1 MILRR
6 TAPLLSIGFGAA
18 LLCSACNKSQPPA
31 PQATNTPAAP
41 NGQPTVA
48 SAPPGTPNAV
58 PPAAATPVVPA
69 PGAAA
74 APVTAATPI
83 VPATAGSASTPA
95 APVARAAAPAPAP
108 SLVVPAG
115 TRVTIR
121 TTETLST
128 KTSDVGQSFTG
139 VLNNPLSVRGGTA
152 FARGTAVRGEVTSAK
167 GRGRFKGAGVL
178 GITLV
183 SIGGHTV
190 QTSEFVASE
199 KGRGKRTAG
208 FIGGGG
214 GVGAL
219 IGGLAGGG
227 KGALIGGLAG
237 AGAGTAAG
245 ALTGQRDVT
254 IPAES
259 VVSFT
264 TRSTIRVR

>member
-1 MILRR
+1 M
-6 TAPLLSIGFGAA
+6 
-18 LLCSACNKSQPPA
+18 
-31 PQATNTPAAP
+31 
-41 NGQPTVA
+41 
-48 SAPPGTPNAV
+48 
-58 PPAAATPVVPA
+58 
-69 PGAAA
+69 
-74 APVTAATPI
+74 
-83 VPATAGSASTPA
+83 
-95 APVARAAAPAPAP
+95 
-108 SLVVPAG
+108 
-115 TRVTIR
+115 
-121 TTETLST
+121 
-128 KTSDVGQSFTG
+128 
-139 VLNNPLSVRGGTA
+139 LNNSIIVRGGTA
-152 FARGTAVRGEVTSAK
+152 FARGAAVRGEVTSAK

-178 GITLV
+178 GITLT

-190 QTSEFVASE
+190 QTSEFVASQ

-245 ALTGQRDVT
+245 GLTGQRDVS

-264 TRSTIRVR
+264 TRSSIRVR